1 MFTCYYIKI
10 LLPTCSKS
18 FYEKEDQSLSHR
30 KTNIVENVELID
42 YKLTECL
49 VLFSHWCFD
58 SH

>member
-1 MFTCYYIKI
+1 MFICYYIKI
-10 LLPTCSKS
+10 LLAICSKS
-18 FYEKEDQSLSHR
+18 FCEKEDQSLSHR

-49 VLFSHWCFD
+49 ALFSHWCFD